1 MAETPAKQ
9 WNPFAAVLLLAG
21 GLILFAVLAWSSHS
35 SLRALEDET
44 AMRARA
50 RMSLLQATVVLSL
63 LKDVETGQRGFL
75 LTRNE
80 TYLST
85 FREGVAGLDPAL
97 DRFREVSSGLAGV
110 DALREELQPLV
121 MRRVAIAT
129 RNISMFPQAEPEV
142 TTARNELLDEGRA
155 TMERIRSNFRT
166 IETRLR
172 DEIDARNRVVGA
184 TMKRALLTS
193 VLLTATGAFLI
204 LAAYGLLQREQVRRL
219 RAEEALRE
227 ANARLEQAVASRTA
241 ELQQA
246 RDEIGAFALH
256 LDRGIEAERR
266 RLAREVHDQL
276 GQVFTAVNMLV
287 HQALQ
292 GVPGRGQDL
301 ERIGSLIGEGIA
313 TARRIASALRP
324 PLLDDLGLG
333 AALVHAGR
341 QFADQAG
348 VHCEVAVTDGERL
361 SADQSIQLFRIVQE
375 ALTNVAR
382 HAGASRVRIE
392 GGADGE
398 RYRLSI
404 EDDGH
409 GLAGEPSASH
419 GLISMRERASLA
431 GGELALGEGLS
442 GGLRVEVTLP
452 LADSGE
458 AEDAD
463 PDRR

>member
-1 MAETPAKQ
+1 MAETPTHK
-9 WNPFAAVLLLAG
+9 WNPFAAMLLLAG
-21 GLILFAVLAWSSHS
+21 GLVLFALLAWSSHS
-35 SLRALEDET
+35 SLRELEDET

-80 TYLST
+80 SYLST
-85 FREGVAGLDPAL
+85 FRDGVAGLDPAL
-97 DRFREVSSGLAGV
+97 ERFREVSSGLAGV

-121 MRRVAIAT
+121 MRRVAIAA
-129 RNISMFPQAEPEV
+129 RNISMFPQGEAEV
-142 TTARNELLDEGRA
+142 TTGRNELLDEGRA
-155 TMERIRSNFRT
+155 TMELIRSRFQS

-172 DEIDARNRVVGA
+172 DEIDARNRLVGV

-204 LAAYGLLQREQVRRL
+204 IAAYGLLHREQVRRL
-219 RAEEALRE
+219 RAEGALRE
-227 ANARLEQAVASRTA
+227 ANARLEEAVASRTA

-276 GQVFTAVNMLV
+276 GQVFTATNMLV

-292 GVPGRGQDL
+292 GVPGRAQDL
-301 ERIGSLIGEGIA
+301 ERIGALIGEGIA

-341 QFADQAG
+341 QFGEQAG
-348 VHCEVAVTDGERL
+348 VQCKVEISDGERL
-361 SADQSIQLFRIVQE
+361 GADQSIQLFRIVQE

-382 HAGASRVRIE
+382 HAGASRVWIE
-392 GGADGE
+392 GEARGD
-398 RYRLSI
+398 RFRLSI
-404 EDDGH
+404 EDDGR
-409 GLAGEPSASH
+409 GLDPDASTSH
-419 GLISMRERASLA
+419 GLISMRERALLA
-431 GGELALGEGLS
+431 GGELALGTGRS
-442 GGLRVEVTLP
+442 GGLHVEVMLP
-452 LADSGE
+452 LADKEG
-458 AEDAD
+458 A
-463 PDRR
+463 